1 MARGLVSAF
10 RAFFKREF
18 APIDY
23 GDAEDAGAEVHEY
36 DLTSERLAR
45 LDAAEAGVA
54 LVQPDRSTAGAVRR
68 GEAEANA
75 CVPIAGNAGRPV
87 RSGGGRLAQGANA
100 SDAYN
105 SGNQVVRSGGGRSAQ
120 SANASDAYNSSNQV
134 VGSGGARSAQGANAS
149 DAYNS
154 SNQVMRSGG
163 ARSAQGAEASAYTTS
178 GQYVRSA
185 DRHTA
190 RAAADGRKSTST
202 GTRQD
207 NASSAKHVRERVP
220 LIARGSFVSVHP
232 ALLGLVVLALLLG
245 QGQLMALTV
254 AALAVHELA
263 HIACAR
269 ALGVPLNRL
278 RLTPLGAALELDP
291 RLMTPR
297 QEALIAGAGP
307 LASVIT
313 VGVLCL
319 LMGHGL
325 NDALLRDAAGIAL
338 ALALFNLMPASP
350 LDGGRLL
357 HAYARGRLGE
367 RRAGDVCGA
376 LGMGLAV
383 LLMVGVLLSA
393 FSGVIPLMLMAA
405 SISMFTLAAGE
416 FLGDAQTAWQLAW
429 RHCDEL
435 GRGACLPVRVIAVDG
450 STPARALLGKLRRGA
465 TTVFRVTDDRMR
477 CLGEIGEAELISRC
491 VDSPDVEI
499 RRLVA
504 TPGR

>member
-23 GDAEDAGAEVHEY
+23 GDAEDAGVEVHEY

-45 LDAAEAGVA
+45 LDVAEAGVA

-68 GEAEANA
+68 GEAEADA
-75 CVPIAGNAGRPV
+75 CAPIAGNAGRPV

-100 SDAYN
+100 SNAYN
-105 SGNQVVRSGGGRSAQ
+105 SGNQVVGSGGSRLAQ
-120 SANASDAYNSSNQV
+120 GANTSDAYNSGKQV
-134 VGSGGARSAQGANAS
+134 VGSGGSRLAQGANAS

-163 ARSAQGAEASAYTTS
+163 ARSAQGAEASYTTS
-178 GQYVRSA
+178 GQYVRSS

-190 RAAADGRKSTST
+190 RAATDGHQSTSA

-291 RLMTPR
+291 SLMTPR

-307 LASVIT
+307 LTSVIT

>member
-1 MARGLVSAF
+1 M
-10 RAFFKREF
+10 
-18 APIDY
+18 
-23 GDAEDAGAEVHEY
+23 
-36 DLTSERLAR
+36 
-45 LDAAEAGVA
+45 
-54 LVQPDRSTAGAVRR
+54 
-68 GEAEANA
+68 
-75 CVPIAGNAGRPV
+75 
-87 RSGGGRLAQGANA
+87 
-100 SDAYN
+100 
-105 SGNQVVRSGGGRSAQ
+105 
-120 SANASDAYNSSNQV
+120 
-134 VGSGGARSAQGANAS
+134 
-149 DAYNS
+149 
-154 SNQVMRSGG
+154 
-163 ARSAQGAEASAYTTS
+163 
-178 GQYVRSA
+178 
-185 DRHTA
+185 
-190 RAAADGRKSTST
+190 
-202 GTRQD
+202 
-207 NASSAKHVRERVP
+207 
-220 LIARGSFVSVHP
+220 
-232 ALLGLVVLALLLG
+232 
-245 QGQLMALTV
+245 
-254 AALAVHELA
+254 A

-405 SISMFTLAAGE
+405 SNQHVYAG
-416 FLGDAQTAWQLAW
+416 G
-429 RHCDEL
+429 
-435 GRGACLPVRVIAVDG
+435 GRVPGAMRRPHG
-450 STPARALLGKLRRGA
+450 SWRGA
-465 TTVFRVTDDRMR
+465 TATNWGGARACR
-477 CLGEIGEAELISRC
+477 CA
-491 VDSPDVEI
+491 
-499 RRLVA
+499 
-504 TPGR
+504 